1 MYALVAHHDP
11 WARLVLTD
19 ALIRAGFDV
28 AEASNGT
35 AALRKATQTRPD
47 VVVLG
52 AHLSEL
58 APTEVQGALKADPH
72 TRGIGVFV
80 VGDQLQLP
88 VAHSLLLTGAA
99 LGDSYVPPTTTR
111 IRTEPVKRRHPATP
125 GRRTPAPT
133 TY

>member
-1 MYALVAHHDP
+1 MHALVAHHDP

-19 ALIRAGFDV
+19 ALVRAGFDV

-35 AALRKATQTRPD
+35 AALRKAAQTRPD
-47 VVVLG
+47 VLVLG

-58 APTEVQGALKADPH
+58 AATEVQGALKADPH

-88 VAHSLLLTGAA
+88 VAHSLLLPTTAPS
-99 LGDSYVPPTTTR
+99 DSYVPPTTTR
-111 IRTEPVKRRHPATP
+111 IRI
-125 GRRTPAPT
+125 RTC
-133 TY
+133 